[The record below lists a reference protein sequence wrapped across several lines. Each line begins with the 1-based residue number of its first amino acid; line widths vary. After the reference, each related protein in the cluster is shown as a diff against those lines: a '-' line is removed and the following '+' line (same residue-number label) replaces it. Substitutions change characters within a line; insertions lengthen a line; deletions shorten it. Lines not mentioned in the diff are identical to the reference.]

1 MNTTEQEKLVYPEM
15 HVKGARF
22 SLYKNGEVWARTK
35 DLPAELIS
43 TLRNKEDGSAWKPS
57 HKNFNSLCKQFV
69 RDGDVDHL
77 IKQQEKISKERG
89 MKRNAGVE
97 LFDALVEAQKD
108 LVAAQVNARRAAKHD
123 PKWEGVAEAIQPS
136 IDKSRTA
143 LAKAR
148 GEKSHDQH

>member
-1 MNTTEQEKLVYPEM
+1 MNTTEQEKPVYPEM

-97 LFDALVEAQKD
+97 LYAALEKALKFAEENTCGGTD
-108 LVAAQVNARRAAKHD
+108 TLEIITECRAA
-123 PKWEGVAEAIQPS
+123 
-136 IDKSRTA
+136 
-143 LAKAR
+143 LNKAR
-148 GEKSHDQH
+148 GAR

>member
-1 MNTTEQEKLVYPEM
+1 MSTTEQEKPVYPEM
-15 HVKGARF
+15 HVKGVRF

-69 RDGDVDHL
+69 RYGDVDHL

-89 MKRNAGVE
+89 RKRNAGVE
-97 LFDALVEAQKD
+97 LFEALDE
-108 LVAAQVNARRAAKHD
+108 LVAVNEICDETGYVDGEGFVDIEAALDKARA
-123 PKWEGVAEAIQPS
+123 
-136 IDKSRTA
+136 A

-148 GEKSHDQH
+148 GET